1 MTETLSSSSGKV
13 SLEGDRAVLR
23 GAQLVL
29 AMSLSRPTER
39 PAGFALAFVRNV
51 YVGRGEERSCER
63 DSKGKTMDLHIRV
76 PDNFM
81 SGAHFHLQ
89 HEGGTWIAEDAGS
102 KNGTKLNG
110 AKLRRAKLEDGD
122 VLVSGKT
129 VFLFRSDVPVFEDEP
144 DLDLSGTTIEDAA
157 TTTLH
162 ARFAGELA
170 RLSRIAPSQ
179 IPILVHGET
188 GTGKELVARAI
199 HEMTRRRGAFV
210 AVNCGALP
218 PTLISS
224 ELFGAKKGAY
234 SGASENRTGLVRS
247 ADGGTLFL
255 DEIAELPLEAQA
267 AFLRVLQES
276 EVMPVGGDKS
286 VPVDIK
292 LVAATHRD
300 LPALVQEGS
309 FREDLYA
316 RVAGYEVHL
325 PPLRER
331 REDLGLLIGNILTR
345 KGLTE
350 TKLTEEAAMVLF
362 EYDWPRNVRE
372 LEHALMSAA
381 AVAGDEPIDAPHLP
395 ASIREPER
403 TSSRPPSVSPSEPDF
418 VALLRKHEG
427 NVSQVARELGTSRSQ
442 VRRLAKRY
450 DVDLDELRKG

>member
-1 MTETLSSSSGKV
+1 M
-13 SLEGDRAVLR
+13 
-23 GAQLVL
+23 
-29 AMSLSRPTER
+29 
-39 PAGFALAFVRNV
+39 
-51 YVGRGEERSCER
+51 
-63 DSKGKTMDLHIRV
+63 
-76 PDNFM
+76 
-81 SGAHFHLQ
+81 
-89 HEGGTWIAEDAGS
+89 
-102 KNGTKLNG
+102 
-110 AKLRRAKLEDGD
+110 
-122 VLVSGKT
+122 
-129 VFLFRSDVPVFEDEP
+129 
-144 DLDLSGTTIEDAA
+144 
-157 TTTLH
+157 
-162 ARFAGELA
+162 
-170 RLSRIAPSQ
+170 
-179 IPILVHGET
+179 
-188 GTGKELVARAI
+188 
-199 HEMTRRRGAFV
+199 
-210 AVNCGALP
+210 
-218 PTLISS
+218 
-224 ELFGAKKGAY
+224 
-234 SGASENRTGLVRS
+234 RS

>member
-1 MTETLSSSSGKV
+1 VT
-13 SLEGDRAVLR
+13 LEGDRAVLR
-23 GAQLVL
+23 GGQLVL
-29 AMSLSRPTER
+29 AMNLARPTDR

-51 YVGRGEERSCER
+51 FVGRGEERSSER
-63 DSKGKTMDLHIRV
+63 DNTGKAMNLNIRV

-81 SGAHFHLQ
+81 SGAHFHLE
-89 HEGGTWIAEDAGS
+89 HVGGTWVAEDAGS

-110 AKLRRAKLEDGD
+110 APLKRANLEDGD
-122 VLVSGKT
+122 ILVSGKT

-144 DLDLSGTTIEDAA
+144 DLDLTGTKVEDAA

-162 ARFAGELA
+162 TRFASELG

-199 HEMTRRRGAFV
+199 HAMTRRSGSFV

-224 ELFGAKKGAY
+224 ELFGARKGAY
-234 SGASENRTGLVRS
+234 SGASENRMGLVRS

-276 EVMPVGGDKS
+276 EVMPVGGDKP

-300 LPALVQEGS
+300 LPALVEEGA

-331 REDLGLLIGNILTR
+331 REDLGLLIGNILER
-345 KGLTE
+345 KGLTS
-350 TKLTEEAAMVLF
+350 TKLTEEAAMLLF
-362 EYDWPRNVRE
+362 DYDWPRNVRE
-372 LEHALMSAA
+372 LEHTLMSAA
-381 AVAGDEPIDAPHLP
+381 AVAGQEAIDVPHLP
-395 ASIREPER
+395 ATIREPER

-418 VALLRKHEG
+418 VALLKKHEG

-450 DVDLDELRKG
+450 DVDLDALRKS